1 MPEMSNSSPF
11 AFLRVKGIYEIL
23 DGDTHF
29 KSSKLDEEVSLPY
42 QSGPKLV
49 QTLNAFG
56 KPSDYGGCSRWQYVE
71 ELLDHCIAND
81 RVSDMLS
88 CFFDL
93 SRFRDDLQGFRRNR
107 TSARGYCRGRD
118 RGYQRRAY
126 FRASR
131 VEADRKRI
139 CSFPDRRLANDGH
152 PLHQGHRPPLHKGY
166 GGQSPRDI
174 EQGDCDSA
182 LTKART
188 LLEETFCQVI
198 ERKGEIPSTSGD
210 MGKLFAQAKKLYS
223 IHADE
228 TTDRRICDL
237 VNGLNKIVDSIGQMR
252 NKQGDAHGV
261 GAARVRIE
269 DYHARLA
276 VNAAA
281 NVADLMLSVANRA
294 QREEKAGPPRKQQT
308 APRA

>member
-1 MPEMSNSSPF
+1 
-11 AFLRVKGIYEIL
+11 
-23 DGDTHF
+23 
-29 KSSKLDEEVSLPY
+29 
-42 QSGPKLV
+42 
-49 QTLNAFG
+49 
-56 KPSDYGGCSRWQYVE
+56 
-71 ELLDHCIAND
+71 
-81 RVSDMLS
+81 
-88 CFFDL
+88 
-93 SRFRDDLQGFRRNR
+93 
-107 TSARGYCRGRD
+107 
-118 RGYQRRAY
+118 
-126 FRASR
+126 
-131 VEADRKRI
+131 
-139 CSFPDRRLANDGH
+139 
-152 PLHQGHRPPLHKGY
+152 
-166 GGQSPRDI
+166 
-174 EQGDCDSA
+174 
-182 LTKART
+182 TKART